1 MNHNGLSEH
10 DGNVTSS
17 QWDFKVKISNPREAR
32 DGKRRVI
39 KLWLVLHV
47 IVIDYGASFLDQ
59 LERRWGK
66 IITIHDLYFRL

>member
-39 KLWLVLHV
+39 KLRLVLHV